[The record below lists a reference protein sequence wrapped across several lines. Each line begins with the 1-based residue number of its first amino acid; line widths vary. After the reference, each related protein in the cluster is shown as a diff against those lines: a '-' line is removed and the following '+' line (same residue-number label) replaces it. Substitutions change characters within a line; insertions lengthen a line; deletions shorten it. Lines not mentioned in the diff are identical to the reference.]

1 MYDEKLKVP
10 LLRSGIS
17 KNFFFHHF
25 FSTFFLKVLATAE
38 KQEKEIHSIEVGN
51 EEIKLPLFADDM
63 IVYVEI

>member
-1 MYDEKLKVP
+1 MYNEKPKVP

-17 KNFFFHHF
+17 KNSFFHHS
-25 FSTFFLKVLATAE
+25 FSIFFLKVLASAE
-38 KQEKEIHSIEVGN
+38 KQEREINHIEVGN